1 MRIVLDESE
10 THLTAES
17 VVDAVQK
24 AATLAGERGRMI
36 VEIEVDGIRW
46 SEEDLS
52 APDAMARKAGELR
65 LQTAHPAE
73 LLVEMFAGASE
84 AVREVDAIHREAAK
98 FLQTGD
104 NKQGY
109 ARLLEALAVW
119 GAVQTGLTRGLGL
132 GVLSRESLESAGI
145 DVGATMQTL
154 EGCLKTVRE
163 ALVAQDETALSDC
176 LLYEF
181 PAVTERISTLLASLA
196 REAAKAARATA

>member
-17 VVDAVQK
+17 VVDAVQQ

-73 LLVEMFAGASE
+73 LLEEMFAGASE

-181 PAVTERISTLLASLA
+181 PAVTERISKLLASLA

>member
-73 LLVEMFAGASE
+73 LLEEMFAGASE
-84 AVREVDAIHREAAK
+84 AVREVDGIHREAAK

-181 PAVTERISTLLASLA
+181 PAVTERISKLLASLA